1 MTAPRATG
9 GAALPAVVRTDAA
22 GRLATA
28 LAATP
33 GGRPSGTLTVL
44 GDPGGVFH
52 LASGVVTA
60 VDSPG
65 APDVATLLLRS
76 GRVSTTDWEAAC
88 RAGAAG
94 ERTGAELV
102 ARDLLG
108 AAELQLMCTM
118 AALDG
123 AFAVAAGRVDGCT
136 LAGGPARHHLPA
148 PQGVDP
154 EWLLHETDRRL
165 RALAALRPPL
175 CPLRDRIGP
184 TTGARR
190 EAAAG
195 SAGRLTGERRE
206 ILRCADGRRSARD
219 IAFRLGRGL
228 YAVTVELSR
237 LLAEGLVEVVPHGPA
252 PAGPGALPAPVG
264 GTGVTTARRPPDPP
278 PAYQP
283 AGRLPVRRR
292 GASGINDVLAWRSA
306 AGRHRRARDS

>member
-1 MTAPRATG
+1 MTAPRPAAG
-9 GAALPAVVRTDAA
+9 SALPAVVRTDAA

-28 LAATP
+28 LATTP
-33 GGRPSGTLTVL
+33 GGHPSGTLTVL

-52 LASGVVTA
+52 LAAGVVTA

-94 ERTGAELV
+94 DRTGAELV

-136 LAGGPARHHLPA
+136 LACGPTRHHLPA

-165 RALAALRPPL
+165 
-175 CPLRDRIGP
+175 
-184 TTGARR
+184 
-190 EAAAG
+190 
-195 SAGRLTGERRE
+195 
-206 ILRCADGRRSARD
+206 
-219 IAFRLGRGL
+219 
-228 YAVTVELSR
+228 
-237 LLAEGLVEVVPHGPA
+237 
-252 PAGPGALPAPVG
+252 
-264 GTGVTTARRPPDPP
+264 
-278 PAYQP
+278 
-283 AGRLPVRRR
+283 
-292 GASGINDVLAWRSA
+292 
-306 AGRHRRARDS
+306 

>member
-1 MTAPRATG
+1 MTASRPPG

-28 LAATP
+28 LAGTP
-33 GGRPSGTLTVL
+33 DGRPSGTLTVL

-76 GRVSTTDWEAAC
+76 GRVSTDDWEAAC
-88 RAGAAG
+88 RAGAAAD
-94 ERTGAELV
+94 RTGAELV

-184 TTGARR
+184 GTGAYR
-190 EAAAG
+190 EAG
-195 SAGRLTGERRE
+195 GGPAGRLTGERRE

-228 YAVTVELSR
+228 YAVTVEVSR
-237 LLAEGLVEVVPHGPA
+237 LLAEGLVEVVPPA
-252 PAGPGALPAPVG
+252 PGPAGPLPAPG
-264 GTGVTTARRPPDPP
+264 GRPGVTAARRPPDPVP
-278 PAYQP
+278 VHQP